1 MKITEKRILLALI
14 LLASILWQPSHHI
27 LMHHGIS
34 MNFVAHALITM
45 IPFLSFALVFSKA
58 TWSQ

>member
-1 MKITEKRILLALI
+1 MNINKTTSLAFI
-14 LLASILWQPSHHI
+14 LLASILWQPSHHV

-34 MNFVAHALITM
+34 MNFATHALITM

-58 TWSQ
+58 KWSQ

>member
-1 MKITEKRILLALI
+1 MKITDKRILLAFI

-34 MNFVAHALITM
+34 MNFATHALITI
-45 IPFLSFALVFSKA
+45 IPFLSFVLVFGRA